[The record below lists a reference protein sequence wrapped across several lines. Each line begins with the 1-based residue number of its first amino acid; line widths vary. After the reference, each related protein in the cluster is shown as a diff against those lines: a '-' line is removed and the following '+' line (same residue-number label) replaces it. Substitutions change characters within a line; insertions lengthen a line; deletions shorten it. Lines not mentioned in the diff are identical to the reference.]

1 MTACHNGDNNNKG
14 ARLSSWAL
22 NHLQEH
28 LQKRHDIQ
36 VIQFVRKKKT
46 FSMDAPEFR

>member
-22 NHLQEH
+22 NH